1 MHLLEN
7 IFNYLPT
14 QCLRCKCMQTFPLR
28 NICNPCFAEIPRIL
42 SSCRMCGIPTSMPV
56 PACGKCLN
64 SKGFITQSCI
74 PCLYAPPVDVWLR
87 ALKDNRSFQALPV
100 LSQLVFESLQHE
112 KISIDL
118 IVPMPI
124 HRTRRLTRGYNQAE
138 LLANMLS
145 TLSGKPVN
153 RKILTRSRKVKSQRS
168 LSRSARIQ
176 NQRNSFRLINADG
189 LRGKKILLV
198 DDIVTTD
205 STVNQ
210 AAAELISGDAK
221 NVILAAVARTEG
233 HSRI

>member
-1 MHLLEN
+1 
-7 IFNYLPT
+7 
-14 QCLRCKCMQTFPLR
+14 
-28 NICNPCFAEIPRIL
+28 
-42 SSCRMCGIPTSMPV
+42 
-56 PACGKCLN
+56 
-64 SKGFITQSCI
+64 
-74 PCLYAPPVDVWLR
+74 
-87 ALKDNRSFQALPV
+87 
-100 LSQLVFESLQHE
+100 
-112 KISIDL
+112 
-118 IVPMPI
+118 
-124 HRTRRLTRGYNQAE
+124 
-138 LLANMLS
+138 MLS